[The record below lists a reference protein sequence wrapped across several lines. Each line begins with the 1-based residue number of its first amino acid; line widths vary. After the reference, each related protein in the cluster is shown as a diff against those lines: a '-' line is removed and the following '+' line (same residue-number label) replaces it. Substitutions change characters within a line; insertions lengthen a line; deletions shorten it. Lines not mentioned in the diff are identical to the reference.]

1 MCSKKYFQSILFYR
15 SSYGMRR
22 EPEGIENND
31 SGQTS
36 RSSSRLGLKG
46 HYDHSQEYDPYE
58 SAALQMQELLFGS
71 SKSST
76 NTGTEDS
83 NLKPS
88 SNSAFQKYVPASN
101 IPSTADINNKL
112 SSSQSS
118 PRRLS
123 WETNTQNK
131 NTNNNSS
138 NTSSNSSILPLNK
151 PGGFGERMA
160 AKVAKFCHECG
171 NAFALPDIRFCCECG
186 VKRLYC

>member
-1 MCSKKYFQSILFYR
+1 
-15 SSYGMRR
+15 MRR

-46 HYDHSQEYDPYE
+46 HYDHSQEYDPYQ

-71 SKSST
+71 SKSSS
-76 NTGTEDS
+76 NTTSGNNNSNTE

-88 SNSAFQKYVPASN
+88 SNSAFQKYIPASN

-112 SSSQSS
+112 SSSSSRTS

-123 WETNTQNK
+123 WETTNNQNK
-131 NTNNNSS
+131 STRDNNNTSSS
-138 NTSSNSSILPLNK
+138 NTSSSSSIFPMNK

-160 AKVAKFCHECG
+160 SKVAKFCHECG

-186 VKRLYC
+186 VKRLNC